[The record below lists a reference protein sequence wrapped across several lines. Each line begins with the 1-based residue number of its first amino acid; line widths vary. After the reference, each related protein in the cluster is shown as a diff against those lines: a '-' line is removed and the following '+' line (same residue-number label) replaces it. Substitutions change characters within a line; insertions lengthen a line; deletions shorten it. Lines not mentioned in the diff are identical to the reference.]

1 MLSVVMTIVIMLNF
15 AIMIAIMLSV
25 DLIDDCHANNRYA

>member
-15 AIMIAIMLSV
+15 VIKIAIMLSV
-25 DLIDDCHANNRYA
+25 DLIDDCNANNRYA